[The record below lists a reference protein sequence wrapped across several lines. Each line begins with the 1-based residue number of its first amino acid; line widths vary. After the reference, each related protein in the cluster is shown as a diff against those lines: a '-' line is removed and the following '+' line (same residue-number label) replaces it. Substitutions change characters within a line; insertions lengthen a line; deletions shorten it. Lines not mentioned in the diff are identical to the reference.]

1 LGANTRFRDPN
12 KADYTLNK
20 AINLTESEKDTANYI
35 HCVSNLAYLYF
46 MQGAKVGKDS
56 AAVLY
61 NKAYGQL
68 QRILKLKRMDY
79 FTINDFATCACVYA
93 MKGKPDSALKFIDK
107 AKERISDSS
116 YYHSHNYLVPMAQI
130 AKASGNMLDYYK
142 LSHESD
148 SIDFALMR
156 NPDIVN
162 IMYAEIN
169 YGPWDRIDGKSFVN
183 GYGDKPAGARFYPSD
198 MTAEEFDSWDDLAKN
213 SPYTLARRTADGSL
227 ETVWYHDAYAGSISK
242 IEEYL
247 QRAADVTIKESV
259 RNYLLKKI
267 EGLKT
272 DDYYESD
279 KAWLEMNDS
288 KMDLVIGPIEPVD
301 DALYG
306 TKASYGAYV
315 LLKNLH
321 RTEELS
327 ALAAR
332 MPELQEMLPGDP
344 ANRQFV
350 PGAESDIFSCNVLYC
365 SGYTNAG
372 FKVIGINFPYDA
384 KVQEELGTRSIIFD
398 NIIRE
403 KFNRTVYP
411 VGQSL
416 LEESYQ
422 PHVDASAFYWLI
434 VFREIAKGLGV
445 KETVNG
451 RGTVAEALGNE
462 ALAIE
467 KAKSNVLGTW
477 LCAQEAEAYHISAL
491 FQKEDVL
498 TTFVT
503 NTIRSVRFGAAD
515 PTGIANIIVYNYL
528 LETKAIT
535 WNATGRYSI
544 DFDKTWQAL
553 EDLGAEILRIQAH
566 GDIDAANSYIARYGV
581 AGLESLSDKRVLE
594 RAGVPVDIRF
604 TY

>member
-1 LGANTRFRDPN
+1 MKNHITVWSLLALAVVSCTQDKVDFDSLVDNYAVVTIPAPDLTGITDNGKEVLKLYRMA
-12 KADYTLNK
+12 ADEVDKIYWQQNYG
-20 AINLTESEKDTANYI
+20 EKDAF
-35 HCVSNLAYLYF
+35 L
-46 MQGAKVGKDS
+46 DS
-56 AAVLY
+56 LESPS
-61 NKAYGQL
+61 
-68 QRILKLKRMDY
+68 QRL
-79 FTINDFATCACVYA
+79 
-93 MKGKPDSALKFIDK
+93 
-107 AKERISDSS
+107 
-116 YYHSHNYLVPMAQI
+116 
-130 AKASGNMLDYYK
+130 
-142 LSHESD
+142 
-148 SIDFALMR
+148 
-156 NPDIVN
+156 
-162 IMYAEIN
+162 YAEIN

-198 MTAEEFDSWDDLAKN
+198 MTAEEFDSWDDPAKN

-242 IEEYL
+242 IEDYL

-384 KVQEELGTRSIIFD
+384 RVQEELGTRSIIFD

>member
-1 LGANTRFRDPN
+1 MKNHITVWSLLALAVVSCTQDKVDFDSLVDNYAVVTIPAPDLTGITDNGKEVLKLYRMA
-12 KADYTLNK
+12 ADEVDKIYWQQNYG
-20 AINLTESEKDTANYI
+20 EKDAF
-35 HCVSNLAYLYF
+35 L
-46 MQGAKVGKDS
+46 DS
-56 AAVLY
+56 LESPS
-61 NKAYGQL
+61 
-68 QRILKLKRMDY
+68 QRL
-79 FTINDFATCACVYA
+79 
-93 MKGKPDSALKFIDK
+93 
-107 AKERISDSS
+107 
-116 YYHSHNYLVPMAQI
+116 
-130 AKASGNMLDYYK
+130 
-142 LSHESD
+142 
-148 SIDFALMR
+148 
-156 NPDIVN
+156 
-162 IMYAEIN
+162 YAEIN

-198 MTAEEFDSWDDLAKN
+198 MTAEEFDSWDDPAKN

-384 KVQEELGTRSIIFD
+384 RVQEELGTRSIIFD

>member
-1 LGANTRFRDPN
+1 MKNHITVWSLLALAVVSCTQDKVDFDSLVDNYAVVTIPAPDLTGITDNGKEVLKLYRMA
-12 KADYTLNK
+12 ADEVDKIYWQQNYG
-20 AINLTESEKDTANYI
+20 EKDAF
-35 HCVSNLAYLYF
+35 L
-46 MQGAKVGKDS
+46 DS
-56 AAVLY
+56 LESPS
-61 NKAYGQL
+61 
-68 QRILKLKRMDY
+68 QRL
-79 FTINDFATCACVYA
+79 
-93 MKGKPDSALKFIDK
+93 
-107 AKERISDSS
+107 
-116 YYHSHNYLVPMAQI
+116 
-130 AKASGNMLDYYK
+130 
-142 LSHESD
+142 
-148 SIDFALMR
+148 
-156 NPDIVN
+156 
-162 IMYAEIN
+162 YAEIN

-198 MTAEEFDSWDDLAKN
+198 MTAEEFDSWDDPAKN
-213 SPYTLARRTADGSL
+213 SPYTLARRSADGSL

>member
-1 LGANTRFRDPN
+1 MKNHITVWSLLALAVVSCTQDKVDFDRLVDNYAVVTIPAPDLTGITDNGKEVLKLYRMA
-12 KADYTLNK
+12 ADEVDKIYWQQNYG
-20 AINLTESEKDTANYI
+20 EKDAF
-35 HCVSNLAYLYF
+35 L
-46 MQGAKVGKDS
+46 DS
-56 AAVLY
+56 LESPS
-61 NKAYGQL
+61 
-68 QRILKLKRMDY
+68 QRL
-79 FTINDFATCACVYA
+79 
-93 MKGKPDSALKFIDK
+93 
-107 AKERISDSS
+107 
-116 YYHSHNYLVPMAQI
+116 
-130 AKASGNMLDYYK
+130 
-142 LSHESD
+142 
-148 SIDFALMR
+148 
-156 NPDIVN
+156 
-162 IMYAEIN
+162 YAEIN

-198 MTAEEFDSWDDLAKN
+198 MTAEEFDSWDDPAKN
-213 SPYTLARRTADGSL
+213 SPYTLARRAADGSL

-242 IEEYL
+242 IEDYL

-384 KVQEELGTRSIIFD
+384 RVQEELGTRSIIFD

>member
-1 LGANTRFRDPN
+1 MKNHITVWSLLALAVVSCTQDKVDFDRLVDNYAVVTIPAPDLTGITDNGKEVLKLYRMA
-12 KADYTLNK
+12 ADEVDNIYWQQNYG
-20 AINLTESEKDTANYI
+20 EKDAF
-35 HCVSNLAYLYF
+35 L
-46 MQGAKVGKDS
+46 DS
-56 AAVLY
+56 LESP
-61 NKAYGQL
+61 L
-68 QRILKLKRMDY
+68 QRL
-79 FTINDFATCACVYA
+79 
-93 MKGKPDSALKFIDK
+93 
-107 AKERISDSS
+107 
-116 YYHSHNYLVPMAQI
+116 
-130 AKASGNMLDYYK
+130 
-142 LSHESD
+142 
-148 SIDFALMR
+148 
-156 NPDIVN
+156 
-162 IMYAEIN
+162 YAEIN

-198 MTAEEFDSWDDLAKN
+198 MTAEEFDSWDDPAKN
-213 SPYTLARRTADGSL
+213 SPYTLVRRAADGSL

-372 FKVIGINFPYDA
+372 FKVIGVNFPYDA

>member
-1 LGANTRFRDPN
+1 MKNHITVWSLLALAVVSCTQDKVDFDSLVDNYAVVTIPAPDLTGITDNGKEVLKLYRMA
-12 KADYTLNK
+12 ADEVDKIYWQQNYG
-20 AINLTESEKDTANYI
+20 EKDAF
-35 HCVSNLAYLYF
+35 L
-46 MQGAKVGKDS
+46 DS
-56 AAVLY
+56 LESPS
-61 NKAYGQL
+61 
-68 QRILKLKRMDY
+68 QRL
-79 FTINDFATCACVYA
+79 
-93 MKGKPDSALKFIDK
+93 
-107 AKERISDSS
+107 
-116 YYHSHNYLVPMAQI
+116 
-130 AKASGNMLDYYK
+130 
-142 LSHESD
+142 
-148 SIDFALMR
+148 
-156 NPDIVN
+156 
-162 IMYAEIN
+162 YAEIN

-198 MTAEEFDSWDDLAKN
+198 MTAEEFDSWDDPAKN
-213 SPYTLARRTADGSL
+213 SPYTLARRSADGSL

-384 KVQEELGTRSIIFD
+384 RVQEELGTRSIIFD